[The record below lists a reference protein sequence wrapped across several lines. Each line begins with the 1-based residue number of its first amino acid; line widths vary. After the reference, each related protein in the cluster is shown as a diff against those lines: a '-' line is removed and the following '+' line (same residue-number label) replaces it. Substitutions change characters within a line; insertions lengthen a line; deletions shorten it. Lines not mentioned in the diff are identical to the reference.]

1 MNDIDDMYD
10 SIIQNER
17 IFKTGLKSLDILL
30 GGGLHEKSLSLF
42 LADTNLGKTMIL
54 CSLASSL
61 INNGYDVLYVTF
73 EDSEKKISKR
83 ILQNILDL
91 DQKDLKLLS
100 KENFK
105 KFFAQKTSE
114 IKKKLIIKEYPEYSS
129 NAITIKTLL
138 KNLETKKKFKP
149 QIIIV
154 DYIGCMLTNAKNIT
168 MNTNS
173 TLQHVAGETRAIGLL
188 NGMAILS
195 AAQTNRGAGGNSD
208 LELTDAADSYGQN
221 FKADAVISATQPPGC
236 AEADRLVFKLIKTR
250 FDGEMKGERRFV
262 GVNVAKQRVYDIIK
276 EEDMTKSV
284 KFGNNNLNIK
294 NENKKECNWV

>member
-1 MNDIDDMYD
+1 MNDIDEMYE

-54 CSLASSL
+54 CSLAAGL

-73 EDSEKKISKR
+73 EDSETKISKR
-83 ILQNILDL
+83 ILQNILDI

-105 KFFAQKTSE
+105 RFFAEKTSQ

-149 QIIIV
+149 QVILV
-154 DYIGCMLTNAKNIT
+154 DYIGCMLTNSKNT
-168 MNTNS
+168 TLNTNS

-188 NGMAILS
+188 NGMALVS

-208 LELTDAADSYGQN
+208 LELTDSADSYGQN
-221 FKADAVISATQPPGC
+221 FKADAVISVTQPPGC
-236 AEADRLVFKLIKTR
+236 AEADRWVLKLIKTR

-262 GVNVAKQRVYDIIK
+262 GINIAKQRVYDIMK
-276 EEDMTKSV
+276 EEDMIKNI
-284 KFGNNNLNIK
+284 KFGNNNLDT
-294 NENKKECNWV
+294 ENKKECSWV